1 MTDERDYIARVE
13 TRKDGE
19 YSDLNALVEAIE
31 ARGYQTESNPSN
43 GSVEVYRA

>member
-1 MTDERDYIARVE
+1 MSEERDYVARIE

-19 YSDLNALVEAIE
+19 YSDMNALVEAIE
-31 ARGYQTESNPSN
+31 SRGYQTDSNPSN